1 MVILVA
7 VLLIVI
13 FGMVAFAVDTGSISA
28 TKSKL
33 RAAADASALAAAAEM
48 LSTTDIAAIQQEAIQ
63 YAQNNVPDSYGSVIE
78 TSDVTLGIWEP
89 VTGTFVPDTLAPNAV
104 RVNLQRTQERGNAVP
119 YLFGR
124 IFGIQETD
132 MTVEAI
138 AVGAVPNS
146 GLSTETT
153 LSVYV
158 TSTKDLSNVVLK
170 FNDGTVQK
178 FEGLS
183 GYTGTFEGTGEHL
196 GKEIIGVWIKSG
208 CNSSGEGSGYGEL
221 LLNPG
226 DGSTQYGT
234 PAKGCKPRVS
244 ATFEA
249 TGATFTESGSDG
261 PVRLVK

>member
-28 TKSKL
+28 TKSKM

-48 LSTTDIAAIQQEAIQ
+48 LTTTDVAQIQQEALD
-63 YAQNNVPDSYGSVIE
+63 YANINVPDDYGNVLDADNVTVGIWDPE
-78 TSDVTLGIWEP
+78 TS
-89 VTGTFVPDTLAPNAV
+89 TFTPDTLAPNAV
-104 RVNLQRTQERGNAVP
+104 RVLLQRTEARGNAVP

-124 IFGIQETD
+124 VFGVQQTD

-138 AVGAVPNS
+138 AVGAVPNT
-146 GLSTETT
+146 GVTTETT

-178 FEGLS
+178 FDDLS
-183 GYTGTFEGTGEHL
+183 GYTGTFEGTGEHA

-208 CNSSGEGSGYGEL
+208 CNSSDEGPGYGEL
-221 LLNPG
+221 LFNPG
-226 DGSTQYGT
+226 DGSTVQGT
-234 PAKGCKPRVS
+234 PGQGCKPKVT